1 MIVGPSGLKIQ
12 KLPLQHTA
20 ALWVY
25 KQMRLKETI
34 MIISFS
40 LLLLKVKCTQAFLT
54 VGVEAGWGVG
64 GLQIRVARV
73 EARGGRTVYCN
84 IR

>member
-1 MIVGPSGLKIQ
+1 
-12 KLPLQHTA
+12 
-20 ALWVY
+20 
-25 KQMRLKETI
+25 MRLKETI

-64 GLQIRVARV
+64 GLRIRVARV
-73 EARGGRTVYCN
+73 EERGGRTGGAGAVETSGVVLARG
-84 IR
+84 IEVL